1 MFIDTHCHIDMSKE
15 IDVNQ
20 YIQNAYLAN
29 VKGLIFSFCNQD
41 CYRAGIKF
49 LEKYSDVFVSLGFHP
64 EDADII
70 TDKDLE
76 CLDEVLVS
84 SSRIVAIGE
93 IGLDYYW
100 RKDNKEKQRDLFQ
113 KQLDLAVKYQMP
125 VVIHCRDA
133 IQELYDIL
141 SQYKGKVKGVIHCFS
156 GSYEMALR
164 FIELGFVLGI
174 GGVLT
179 FKNSKLYQVVEKI
192 PLSSIVLETDSPYLT
207 PEPHRGETNES
218 KYIPL
223 IAAKIAQIKC
233 IDVSEVAQTTT
244 DNARRVFDLPI

>member
-1 MFIDTHCHIDMSKE
+1 MFIDTHCHIDSSVSG
-15 IDVNQ
+15 DV
-20 YIQNAYLAN
+20 YIKNAYSAN

-41 CYRAGIKF
+41 CYQAGIEF
-49 LEKYSDVFVSLGFHP
+49 LDKYPDVFVSLGFHP
-64 EDADII
+64 EDADVI
-70 TDKDLE
+70 TDKDLQ

-113 KQLDLAVKYQMP
+113 KQLDLAVKHQMP

-141 SQYKGKVKGVIHCFS
+141 SHYKGKVKGVIHCFS
-156 GSYEMALR
+156 GSYEMAR
-164 FIELGFVLGI
+164 AFIELGFVLGI

-179 FKNSKLYQVVEKI
+179 FKNSKLYQVVEKL

-207 PEPHRGETNES
+207 PEPHRGEMNES

-223 IAAKIAQIKC
+223 VAEKIAQIKG
-233 IDVSEVAQTTT
+233 ISLSEVERITT
-244 DNARRVFDLPI
+244 DNAKRVFDLPI

>member
-1 MFIDTHCHIDMSKE
+1 MFIDTHCHIDSSVSG
-15 IDVNQ
+15 DV
-20 YIQNAYLAN
+20 YIKNAYSAN

-41 CYRAGIKF
+41 CYQAGIEF
-49 LEKYSDVFVSLGFHP
+49 LDKYPDVFVSLGFHP
-64 EDADII
+64 EDADVI
-70 TDKDLE
+70 TDKDLQ

-113 KQLDLAVKYQMP
+113 KQLDLAVKHQMP

-156 GSYEMALR
+156 GSYEMAR
-164 FIELGFVLGI
+164 AFIELGFVLGI

-207 PEPHRGETNES
+207 PEPHRGEMNES

-223 IAAKIAQIKC
+223 IAKKIAQIKG
-233 IDVSEVAQTTT
+233 ISLSEVEKITT
-244 DNARRVFDLPI
+244 DNAKRVFDLPI

>member
-1 MFIDTHCHIDMSKE
+1 MFIDTHCHIDSSVSG
-15 IDVNQ
+15 DV
-20 YIQNAYLAN
+20 YIKNAYSAN

-41 CYRAGIKF
+41 CYQAGIEF
-49 LEKYSDVFVSLGFHP
+49 LDKYPDVFVSLGFHP
-64 EDADII
+64 EDADVI
-70 TDKDLE
+70 TDKDLQ

-113 KQLDLAVKYQMP
+113 KQLDLAVKHQMP

-156 GSYEMALR
+156 GSYEMAR
-164 FIELGFVLGI
+164 AFIELGFVLGI

-179 FKNSKLYQVVEKI
+179 FKNSKLYQVVEKL

-207 PEPHRGETNES
+207 PEPHRGEMNES

-223 IAAKIAQIKC
+223 IAKKIAQIKG
-233 IDVSEVAQTTT
+233 ISLSEVEKITT
-244 DNARRVFDLPI
+244 DNAKRVLSII

>member
-1 MFIDTHCHIDMSKE
+1 MFIDTHCHIDSSVSG
-15 IDVNQ
+15 DV
-20 YIQNAYLAN
+20 YIKNAYSAN

-41 CYRAGIKF
+41 CYQAGIEF
-49 LEKYSDVFVSLGFHP
+49 LDKYPDVFVSLGFHP
-64 EDADII
+64 EDADNI
-70 TDKDLE
+70 TDKDLQ

-113 KQLDLAVKYQMP
+113 KQLDLAVKHQMP

-156 GSYEMALR
+156 GSYEMAR
-164 FIELGFVLGI
+164 AFIELGFVLGI

-179 FKNSKLYQVVEKI
+179 FKNSKLYQVVEKL

-207 PEPHRGETNES
+207 PEPHRGEMNES

-223 IAAKIAQIKC
+223 VAEKIAQIKG
-233 IDVSEVAQTTT
+233 ISLSEVEKITT
-244 DNARRVFDLPI
+244 DNAKRVFDLPI

>member
-1 MFIDTHCHIDMSKE
+1 MFIDTHCHIDSSVSG
-15 IDVNQ
+15 DV
-20 YIQNAYLAN
+20 YIKNAYSAN

-41 CYRAGIKF
+41 CYQAGIEF
-49 LEKYSDVFVSLGFHP
+49 LDKYPDVFVSLGFHP
-64 EDADII
+64 EDADNI
-70 TDKDLE
+70 TDKDLQ

-113 KQLDLAVKYQMP
+113 KQLDLAVKHQMP

-156 GSYEMALR
+156 GSYEMAR
-164 FIELGFVLGI
+164 AFIELGFVLGI

-179 FKNSKLYQVVEKI
+179 FKNSKLYQVVEKL

-207 PEPHRGETNES
+207 PEPHRGEMNES

-223 IAAKIAQIKC
+223 IAEKIAQIKG
-233 IDVSEVAQTTT
+233 ISLSEVEKITT
-244 DNARRVFDLPI
+244 DNAKRVFDLPI

>member
-1 MFIDTHCHIDMSKE
+1 MFIDTHCHIDSSVSG
-15 IDVNQ
+15 DV
-20 YIQNAYLAN
+20 YIKNAYSAN

-41 CYRAGIKF
+41 CYQAGIEF
-49 LEKYSDVFVSLGFHP
+49 LDKYPDVFVSLGFHP
-64 EDADII
+64 EDADNI
-70 TDKDLE
+70 TDKDLH

-113 KQLDLAVKYQMP
+113 KQLDLAVKHQMP

-156 GSYEMALR
+156 GSYEMAR
-164 FIELGFVLGI
+164 AFIELGFVLGI

-179 FKNSKLYQVVEKI
+179 FKNSKLYQVVEKL

-207 PEPHRGETNES
+207 PEPHRGEMNES
-218 KYIPL
+218 KYIL
-223 IAAKIAQIKC
+223 LVAEKIAQIKG
-233 IDVSEVAQTTT
+233 ISLSEVEKITT
-244 DNARRVFDLPI
+244 DNAKRVFDLPI

>member
-1 MFIDTHCHIDMSKE
+1 MFIDTHCHIDSSVSG
-15 IDVNQ
+15 DV
-20 YIQNAYLAN
+20 YIKNAYSAN

-41 CYRAGIKF
+41 CYQAGIEF
-49 LEKYSDVFVSLGFHP
+49 LDKYPDVFVSLGFHP
-64 EDADII
+64 EDADNI
-70 TDKDLE
+70 TDKDLH

-113 KQLDLAVKYQMP
+113 KQLDLVVKHQMP

-156 GSYEMALR
+156 GSYEMAR
-164 FIELGFVLGI
+164 AFIELGFVLGI

-207 PEPHRGETNES
+207 PEPHRGEMNES

-223 IAAKIAQIKC
+223 IAEKIAQIKG
-233 IDVSEVAQTTT
+233 ISLSEVEKITT
-244 DNARRVFDLPI
+244 DNAKRVFDLPI

>member
-1 MFIDTHCHIDMSKE
+1 MFIDTHCHIDSSVSG
-15 IDVNQ
+15 DV
-20 YIQNAYLAN
+20 YIKNAYSAN

-41 CYRAGIKF
+41 CYQAGIEF
-49 LEKYSDVFVSLGFHP
+49 LDKYPDVFVSLGFHP

-70 TDKDLE
+70 TDKDLQ

-84 SSRIVAIGE
+84 SSRIVAVGE

-113 KQLDLAVKYQMP
+113 KQLDLAVKHQMP

-156 GSYEMALR
+156 GSYEMAR
-164 FIELGFVLGI
+164 AFIELGFVLGI

-179 FKNSKLYQVVEKI
+179 FKNSKLYQVVEKL

-207 PEPHRGETNES
+207 PEPHRGEMNES

-223 IAAKIAQIKC
+223 VAEKIAQIKG
-233 IDVSEVAQTTT
+233 ISLSEVEKITT
-244 DNARRVFDLPI
+244 DNAKRVFDLPI

>member
-1 MFIDTHCHIDMSKE
+1 MFIDTHCHIDSSVSG
-15 IDVNQ
+15 DV
-20 YIQNAYLAN
+20 YIKNAYSAN

-41 CYRAGIKF
+41 CYQAGIEF
-49 LEKYSDVFVSLGFHP
+49 LDKYPDVFVSLGFHP
-64 EDADII
+64 EDADVI
-70 TDKDLE
+70 TDKDLQ

-113 KQLDLAVKYQMP
+113 KQLDLAVKHQMP

-156 GSYEMALR
+156 GSYEMAR
-164 FIELGFVLGI
+164 AFIELGFVLGI

-179 FKNSKLYQVVEKI
+179 FKNSKLYQVVEKL

-207 PEPHRGETNES
+207 PEPHRGEMNES
-218 KYIPL
+218 KYILL
-223 IAAKIAQIKC
+223 IAEKIAQIKG
-233 IDVSEVAQTTT
+233 ISLSEVEKITT
-244 DNARRVFDLPI
+244 DNAKRVFDLPI

>member
-1 MFIDTHCHIDMSKE
+1 MFIDTHCHIDSSVSG
-15 IDVNQ
+15 DV
-20 YIQNAYLAN
+20 YIKNAYSAN

-41 CYRAGIKF
+41 CYQAGIEF
-49 LEKYSDVFVSLGFHP
+49 LDKYPDVFVSLGFHP
-64 EDADII
+64 EDADNI
-70 TDKDLE
+70 TDKDLQ

-84 SSRIVAIGE
+84 SSRIVAVGE

-113 KQLDLAVKYQMP
+113 KQLDLAVKHQMP

-156 GSYEMALR
+156 GSYEMAR
-164 FIELGFVLGI
+164 AFIELGFMLGI

-179 FKNSKLYQVVEKI
+179 FKNSKLYQVVEKL

-207 PEPHRGETNES
+207 PEPHRGEMNES

-223 IAAKIAQIKC
+223 IAEKIAQIKG
-233 IDVSEVAQTTT
+233 ISLSEVEKITT
-244 DNARRVFDLPI
+244 DNAKRVFDLPI

>member
-1 MFIDTHCHIDMSKE
+1 MFIDTHCHIDSSVSG
-15 IDVNQ
+15 DV
-20 YIQNAYLAN
+20 YIKNAYSAN
-29 VKGLIFSFCNQD
+29 VKGLIFSFCDQD
-41 CYRAGIKF
+41 CYQAGIEF
-49 LEKYSDVFVSLGFHP
+49 LDKYPDVFVSLGFHP
-64 EDADII
+64 EDADVI
-70 TDKDLE
+70 TDKDLQ

-113 KQLDLAVKYQMP
+113 KQLDLAVKHQMP

-156 GSYEMALR
+156 GSYEMAR
-164 FIELGFVLGI
+164 AFIELGFVLGI

-179 FKNSKLYQVVEKI
+179 FKNSKLYQVVEKL

-207 PEPHRGETNES
+207 PEPHRGEMNES
-218 KYIPL
+218 KYILL
-223 IAAKIAQIKC
+223 IAEKIAQIKG
-233 IDVSEVAQTTT
+233 ISLSEVEKITT
-244 DNARRVFDLPI
+244 DNAKRVFDLPI

>member
-1 MFIDTHCHIDMSKE
+1 MFIDTHCHIDSSVSG
-15 IDVNQ
+15 DV
-20 YIQNAYLAN
+20 YIKNAYSAN

-41 CYRAGIKF
+41 CYQAGIEF
-49 LEKYSDVFVSLGFHP
+49 LDKYPDVFVSLGFHP
-64 EDADII
+64 EDADNI
-70 TDKDLE
+70 TDKDLQ

-84 SSRIVAIGE
+84 SSRIVAVGE

-113 KQLDLAVKYQMP
+113 KQLDLAVKHQMP

-156 GSYEMALR
+156 GSYEMAR
-164 FIELGFVLGI
+164 AFIELGFVLGI

-179 FKNSKLYQVVEKI
+179 FKNSKLYQVVEKL

-207 PEPHRGETNES
+207 PEPHRGEMNES

-223 IAAKIAQIKC
+223 VAEKIAQIKG
-233 IDVSEVAQTTT
+233 ISLSEVERITT
-244 DNARRVFDLPI
+244 DNAKRVFDLPI

>member
-1 MFIDTHCHIDMSKE
+1 MFIDTHCHIDSSVSG
-15 IDVNQ
+15 DV
-20 YIQNAYLAN
+20 YIKNAYSAN

-41 CYRAGIKF
+41 CYQAGIEF
-49 LEKYSDVFVSLGFHP
+49 LDKYPDVFVSLGFHP
-64 EDADII
+64 EDADNI
-70 TDKDLE
+70 TDKDLQ

-113 KQLDLAVKYQMP
+113 KQLDLAVKHQMP

-156 GSYEMALR
+156 GSYEMAR
-164 FIELGFVLGI
+164 AFIELGFVLGI

-192 PLSSIVLETDSPYLT
+192 SLSSIVLETDSPYLT
-207 PEPHRGETNES
+207 PEPHRGEMNES

-223 IAAKIAQIKC
+223 VAEKIAQIKG
-233 IDVSEVAQTTT
+233 ISLSEVEKITT
-244 DNARRVFDLPI
+244 DNAKRVFDLPI

>member
-1 MFIDTHCHIDMSKE
+1 MFIDTHCHIDSSVSG
-15 IDVNQ
+15 DV
-20 YIQNAYLAN
+20 YIKNAYSAN

-41 CYRAGIKF
+41 CYQAGIEF
-49 LEKYSDVFVSLGFHP
+49 LDKYPDVFVSLGFHP
-64 EDADII
+64 EDADSI
-70 TDKDLE
+70 TDKDLQ

-113 KQLDLAVKYQMP
+113 KQLDLAVKHQMP

-156 GSYEMALR
+156 GSYEMAR
-164 FIELGFVLGI
+164 AFIELGFVLGI

-179 FKNSKLYQVVEKI
+179 FKNSKLYQVVEKL

-207 PEPHRGETNES
+207 PEPHRGEMNES

-223 IAAKIAQIKC
+223 VAEKIAQIKG
-233 IDVSEVAQTTT
+233 ISLSEVEKITT
-244 DNARRVFDLPI
+244 DNAKRVFDLPI

>member
-1 MFIDTHCHIDMSKE
+1 M
-15 IDVNQ
+15 
-20 YIQNAYLAN
+20 
-29 VKGLIFSFCNQD
+29 
-41 CYRAGIKF
+41 
-49 LEKYSDVFVSLGFHP
+49 
-64 EDADII
+64 
-70 TDKDLE
+70 
-76 CLDEVLVS
+76 LVS
-84 SSRIVAIGE
+84 SSRSVAIGE

-113 KQLDLAVKYQMP
+113 KQLDLAVKHQMP
-125 VVIHCRDA
+125 VIIHCRDA

-156 GSYEMALR
+156 GSYEMAR
-164 FIELGFVLGI
+164 AFIELGFVLGI

-207 PEPHRGETNES
+207 PEPHRGEMNES

-223 IAAKIAQIKC
+223 IAEKIAQIKG
-233 IDVSEVAQTTT
+233 ISLSEVEKITT
-244 DNARRVFDLPI
+244 DNAKRVFDLPI

>member
-1 MFIDTHCHIDMSKE
+1 MFIDTHCHIDSSVSG
-15 IDVNQ
+15 DV
-20 YIQNAYLAN
+20 YIKNAYSAN

-41 CYRAGIKF
+41 CYQAGIEF
-49 LEKYSDVFVSLGFHP
+49 LDKYPDVFVSLGFHP
-64 EDADII
+64 EDADVI
-70 TDKDLE
+70 TDKDLQ

-113 KQLDLAVKYQMP
+113 KQLDLAVKHQMP

-156 GSYEMALR
+156 GSYEMAR
-164 FIELGFVLGI
+164 AFIELGFVLGI

-179 FKNSKLYQVVEKI
+179 FKNSKLYQVVEKL

-207 PEPHRGETNES
+207 PEPHRGEMNES

-223 IAAKIAQIKC
+223 VAEKIAQIKG
-233 IDVSEVAQTTT
+233 ISLSEVEKITT
-244 DNARRVFDLPI
+244 DNAKRVFDLPI

>member
-1 MFIDTHCHIDMSKE
+1 MFIDTHCHIDSSVSG
-15 IDVNQ
+15 DV
-20 YIQNAYLAN
+20 YIKNAYSAN

-41 CYRAGIKF
+41 CYQAGIEF
-49 LEKYSDVFVSLGFHP
+49 LDKYPDVFVSLGFHP
-64 EDADII
+64 EDADNI
-70 TDKDLE
+70 TDKDLH

-113 KQLDLAVKYQMP
+113 KQLDLAVKHQMP

-156 GSYEMALR
+156 GSYEMAR
-164 FIELGFVLGI
+164 AFIELGFVLGI

-179 FKNSKLYQVVEKI
+179 FKNSKLYQVVEKL

-207 PEPHRGETNES
+207 PEPHRGEMNES

-223 IAAKIAQIKC
+223 IAEKIAQIKG
-233 IDVSEVAQTTT
+233 ISLSEVEKITT
-244 DNARRVFDLPI
+244 DNAKRVFDLPI

>member
-1 MFIDTHCHIDMSKE
+1 MFIDTHCHIDSSVSG
-15 IDVNQ
+15 DV
-20 YIQNAYLAN
+20 YIKNAYSAN

-41 CYRAGIKF
+41 CYQAGIEF
-49 LEKYSDVFVSLGFHP
+49 LDKYPDVFVSLGFHP
-64 EDADII
+64 EDADVI
-70 TDKDLE
+70 TDKDLQ

-113 KQLDLAVKYQMP
+113 KQLDLAVKHQMP

-156 GSYEMALR
+156 GSYEMAR
-164 FIELGFVLGI
+164 AFIELGFVLGI

-207 PEPHRGETNES
+207 PEPHRGEMNES

-223 IAAKIAQIKC
+223 VAEKIAQIKG
-233 IDVSEVAQTTT
+233 ISLSEVEKITT
-244 DNARRVFDLPI
+244 DNAKRVFDLPI

>member
-1 MFIDTHCHIDMSKE
+1 MFIDTHCHIDSSVSG
-15 IDVNQ
+15 DV
-20 YIQNAYLAN
+20 YIKNAYSAN

-41 CYRAGIKF
+41 CYQAGIEF
-49 LEKYSDVFVSLGFHP
+49 LDKYPDVFVSLGFHP
-64 EDADII
+64 EDADNI
-70 TDKDLE
+70 TDKDLH

-113 KQLDLAVKYQMP
+113 KQLDLAVKHQMP

-156 GSYEMALR
+156 GSYEMAR
-164 FIELGFVLGI
+164 AFIELGFVLGI

-207 PEPHRGETNES
+207 PEPHRGEMNES

-223 IAAKIAQIKC
+223 IAKKIAQIKG
-233 IDVSEVAQTTT
+233 ISLSEVEKITT
-244 DNARRVFDLPI
+244 DNAKRVFDLPI

>member
-1 MFIDTHCHIDMSKE
+1 MFIDTHCHIDSSVSG
-15 IDVNQ
+15 DV
-20 YIQNAYLAN
+20 YIKNAYSAN
-29 VKGLIFSFCNQD
+29 VKGLIFFFFYQD
-41 CYRAGIKF
+41 CYQAGIKF
-49 LEKYSDVFVSLGFHP
+49 LDKYPDVFVSLGFHP

-70 TDKDLE
+70 TDKDLQ

-113 KQLDLAVKYQMP
+113 KQLDLAVKHQMP

-156 GSYEMALR
+156 GSYEMAR
-164 FIELGFVLGI
+164 AFIELGFVLGI

-207 PEPHRGETNES
+207 PEPHRGEMNES

-223 IAAKIAQIKC
+223 IAEKIAQIKG
-233 IDVSEVAQTTT
+233 ISLSEVEKITT
-244 DNARRVFDLPI
+244 DNAKRVFDLPI

>member
-1 MFIDTHCHIDMSKE
+1 MFIDTHCHIDSSVSG
-15 IDVNQ
+15 DV
-20 YIQNAYLAN
+20 YIKNAYSAN

-41 CYRAGIKF
+41 CYQAGIEF
-49 LEKYSDVFVSLGFHP
+49 LDKYPDVFVSLGFHP
-64 EDADII
+64 EDADVI
-70 TDKDLE
+70 TDKDLQ

-113 KQLDLAVKYQMP
+113 KQLDLAVKHQMP

-156 GSYEMALR
+156 GSYEMAR
-164 FIELGFVLGI
+164 AFIELGFVLGI

-192 PLSSIVLETDSPYLT
+192 SLSSIVLETDSPYLT
-207 PEPHRGETNES
+207 PEPHRGEMNES

-223 IAAKIAQIKC
+223 VAEKIAQIKG
-233 IDVSEVAQTTT
+233 ISLSEVEKITT
-244 DNARRVFDLPI
+244 DNAKRVFDLPI

>member
-1 MFIDTHCHIDMSKE
+1 MFIDTHCHIDSSVSG
-15 IDVNQ
+15 DV
-20 YIQNAYLAN
+20 YIKNAYSAN

-41 CYRAGIKF
+41 CYQAGIEF
-49 LEKYSDVFVSLGFHP
+49 LDKYPDVFVSLGFHP
-64 EDADII
+64 EDADVI
-70 TDKDLE
+70 TDKDLQ

-113 KQLDLAVKYQMP
+113 KQLDLAVKHQMP

-156 GSYEMALR
+156 GSYEMAR
-164 FIELGFVLGI
+164 AFIELGFVLGI

-179 FKNSKLYQVVEKI
+179 FKNSKLYQVVEKL

-207 PEPHRGETNES
+207 PEPHRGEMNES

-223 IAAKIAQIKC
+223 VAEKIAQIKG
-233 IDVSEVAQTTT
+233 ISLSEVERITT
-244 DNARRVFDLPI
+244 DNAKRVFDLPI

>member
-1 MFIDTHCHIDMSKE
+1 MFIDTHCHIDSSVSG
-15 IDVNQ
+15 DV
-20 YIQNAYLAN
+20 YIKNAYSAN

-41 CYRAGIKF
+41 CYQAGIEF
-49 LEKYSDVFVSLGFHP
+49 LDKYPDVFVSLGFHP
-64 EDADII
+64 EDADNI
-70 TDKDLE
+70 TDKDLH

-113 KQLDLAVKYQMP
+113 KQLDLAVKHQMP

-156 GSYEMALR
+156 GSYEMAR
-164 FIELGFVLGI
+164 AFIELGFVLGI

-192 PLSSIVLETDSPYLT
+192 SLSSIVLETDSPYLT
-207 PEPHRGETNES
+207 PEPHRGEMNES
-218 KYIPL
+218 KYILL
-223 IAAKIAQIKC
+223 IAEKIAQIKG
-233 IDVSEVAQTTT
+233 ISLSEVEKITT
-244 DNARRVFDLPI
+244 DNAKRVFDLPI

>member
-1 MFIDTHCHIDMSKE
+1 MFIDTHCHIDSSVSG
-15 IDVNQ
+15 DV
-20 YIQNAYLAN
+20 YIKNAYSAN

-41 CYRAGIKF
+41 CYQAGIEF
-49 LEKYSDVFVSLGFHP
+49 LDKYPDVFVSLGFHP
-64 EDADII
+64 EDADNI
-70 TDKDLE
+70 TDKDLH

-113 KQLDLAVKYQMP
+113 KQLDLAVKHQMP

-156 GSYEMALR
+156 GSYEMAR
-164 FIELGFVLGI
+164 AFIELGFVLGI

-192 PLSSIVLETDSPYLT
+192 SLSSIVLETDSPYLT
-207 PEPHRGETNES
+207 PEPHRGEMNES

-223 IAAKIAQIKC
+223 VAEKIAQIKG
-233 IDVSEVAQTTT
+233 ISLSEVEKITT
-244 DNARRVFDLPI
+244 DNAKRVFDLPI

>member
-1 MFIDTHCHIDMSKE
+1 MFIDTHCHIDSSVSG
-15 IDVNQ
+15 DV
-20 YIQNAYLAN
+20 YIKNAYSAN

-41 CYRAGIKF
+41 CYQAGIEF
-49 LEKYSDVFVSLGFHP
+49 LDKYPDVFVSLGFHP
-64 EDADII
+64 EDADNI
-70 TDKDLE
+70 TDKDLH

-113 KQLDLAVKYQMP
+113 KQLDLAVKHQMP

-156 GSYEMALR
+156 GSYEMAR
-164 FIELGFVLGI
+164 AFIELGFVLGI

-179 FKNSKLYQVVEKI
+179 FKNSKLYQVVEKL

-207 PEPHRGETNES
+207 PEPHRGEMNES

-223 IAAKIAQIKC
+223 VAEKIAQIKG
-233 IDVSEVAQTTT
+233 ISLSEVEKITT
-244 DNARRVFDLPI
+244 DNAKRVFDLPI

>member
-1 MFIDTHCHIDMSKE
+1 MFIDTHCHIDSSVSG
-15 IDVNQ
+15 DV
-20 YIQNAYLAN
+20 YIKNAYSAN

-41 CYRAGIKF
+41 CYQAGIEF
-49 LEKYSDVFVSLGFHP
+49 LDKYPDVFVSLGFHP
-64 EDADII
+64 EDADVI
-70 TDKDLE
+70 TDKDLQ

-113 KQLDLAVKYQMP
+113 KQLDLAVKHQMP

-156 GSYEMALR
+156 GSYEMAR
-164 FIELGFVLGI
+164 AFIELGFVLGI

-179 FKNSKLYQVVEKI
+179 FKNSKLYQVVEKL

-207 PEPHRGETNES
+207 PEPHRGEMNES

-223 IAAKIAQIKC
+223 IAEKIAQIKG
-233 IDVSEVAQTTT
+233 ISLSEVEKITT
-244 DNARRVFDLPI
+244 DNAKRVFDLPI

>member
-1 MFIDTHCHIDMSKE
+1 MFIDTHCHIDSSVSG
-15 IDVNQ
+15 DV
-20 YIQNAYLAN
+20 YIKNAYSAN

-41 CYRAGIKF
+41 CYQAGIEF
-49 LEKYSDVFVSLGFHP
+49 LDKYPDVFVSLGFHP
-64 EDADII
+64 EDADVI
-70 TDKDLE
+70 TDKDLQ

-113 KQLDLAVKYQMP
+113 KQLDLAVKHQMP

-156 GSYEMALR
+156 GSYEMAR
-164 FIELGFVLGI
+164 AFIELGFVLGI

-179 FKNSKLYQVVEKI
+179 FKNSKLYQVVEKL

-207 PEPHRGETNES
+207 PEPHRGEMNES

-223 IAAKIAQIKC
+223 VVEKIAQIKG
-233 IDVSEVAQTTT
+233 ISLSEVERITT
-244 DNARRVFDLPI
+244 DNAKRVFDLPI

>member
-1 MFIDTHCHIDMSKE
+1 MFIDTHCHIDSSVSG
-15 IDVNQ
+15 DV
-20 YIQNAYLAN
+20 YIKNAYSAN

-41 CYRAGIKF
+41 CYQAGIEF
-49 LEKYSDVFVSLGFHP
+49 LDKYPDVFVSLGFHP
-64 EDADII
+64 EDADNI
-70 TDKDLE
+70 TDKDLQ

-84 SSRIVAIGE
+84 SSRIVAVGE

-113 KQLDLAVKYQMP
+113 KQLDLAVKHQMP

-156 GSYEMALR
+156 GSYEMAR
-164 FIELGFVLGI
+164 AFIELGFVLGI

-207 PEPHRGETNES
+207 PEPHRGEMNES

-223 IAAKIAQIKC
+223 VAEKIAQIKE
-233 IDVSEVAQTTT
+233 IPLSEVEKITT
-244 DNARRVFDLPI
+244 DNAKRVFDLPI

>member
-1 MFIDTHCHIDMSKE
+1 MFIDTHCHIDSSVSG
-15 IDVNQ
+15 DV
-20 YIQNAYLAN
+20 YIKNAYSAN

-41 CYRAGIKF
+41 CYQAGIEF
-49 LEKYSDVFVSLGFHP
+49 LDKYPDVFVSLGFHP
-64 EDADII
+64 EDADNI
-70 TDKDLE
+70 TDKDLH

-113 KQLDLAVKYQMP
+113 KQLDLVVKHQMP

-156 GSYEMALR
+156 GSYEMAR
-164 FIELGFVLGI
+164 AFIELGFVLGI

-207 PEPHRGETNES
+207 PEPHRGEMNES

-223 IAAKIAQIKC
+223 IAKKIAQIKG
-233 IDVSEVAQTTT
+233 ISLSEVEKITT
-244 DNARRVFDLPI
+244 DNAKRVFDLPI

>member
-1 MFIDTHCHIDMSKE
+1 MFIDTHCHIDSSVSG
-15 IDVNQ
+15 DV
-20 YIQNAYLAN
+20 YIKNAYSAN

-41 CYRAGIKF
+41 CYQAGIEF
-49 LEKYSDVFVSLGFHP
+49 LDKYPDVFVSLGFHP
-64 EDADII
+64 EDADNI
-70 TDKDLE
+70 TDKDLQ

-113 KQLDLAVKYQMP
+113 KQLDLAVKHQMP

-156 GSYEMALR
+156 GSYEMAR
-164 FIELGFVLGI
+164 AFIELGFVLGI

-179 FKNSKLYQVVEKI
+179 FKNSKLYQVVEKL

-207 PEPHRGETNES
+207 PEPHRGEMNES

-223 IAAKIAQIKC
+223 VAEKIAQIKG
-233 IDVSEVAQTTT
+233 ISLSEVERITT
-244 DNARRVFDLPI
+244 DNAKRVFDLPI

>member
-1 MFIDTHCHIDMSKE
+1 MFIDTHCHIDSSVSG
-15 IDVNQ
+15 DV
-20 YIQNAYLAN
+20 YIKNAYSAN

-41 CYRAGIKF
+41 CYQAGIEF
-49 LEKYSDVFVSLGFHP
+49 LDKYPDVFVSLGFHP
-64 EDADII
+64 EDADNI
-70 TDKDLE
+70 TDKDLH
-76 CLDEVLVS
+76 CLDEVLVF

-113 KQLDLAVKYQMP
+113 KQLDLAVKHQMP

-156 GSYEMALR
+156 GSYEMAR
-164 FIELGFVLGI
+164 AFIELGFVLGI

-207 PEPHRGETNES
+207 PEPHRGEMNES

-223 IAAKIAQIKC
+223 IAEKIAQIKG
-233 IDVSEVAQTTT
+233 ISLSEVEKITT
-244 DNARRVFDLPI
+244 DNAKRVFDLPI

>member
-1 MFIDTHCHIDMSKE
+1 MFIDTHCHIDSSVSG
-15 IDVNQ
+15 DV
-20 YIQNAYLAN
+20 YIKNAYSAN

-41 CYRAGIKF
+41 CYQAGIEF
-49 LEKYSDVFVSLGFHP
+49 LDKYPDVFVSLGFHP
-64 EDADII
+64 EDADNI
-70 TDKDLE
+70 TDKDLH

-113 KQLDLAVKYQMP
+113 KQLDLAVKHQMP

-156 GSYEMALR
+156 GSYEMAR
-164 FIELGFVLGI
+164 AFIELGFVLGI

-179 FKNSKLYQVVEKI
+179 FKNSKLYQVVEKL

-207 PEPHRGETNES
+207 PEPHRGEMNES
-218 KYIPL
+218 KYILL
-223 IAAKIAQIKC
+223 IAEKIAQIKG
-233 IDVSEVAQTTT
+233 ISLSEVEKITT
-244 DNARRVFDLPI
+244 DNAKRVLLNIS

>member
-1 MFIDTHCHIDMSKE
+1 MFIDTHCHIDSSVSG
-15 IDVNQ
+15 DV
-20 YIQNAYLAN
+20 YIKNAYSAN

-41 CYRAGIKF
+41 CYQAGIEF
-49 LEKYSDVFVSLGFHP
+49 LDKYPDVFVSLGFHP

-70 TDKDLE
+70 TDKDLQ

-113 KQLDLAVKYQMP
+113 KQLDLAVKHQMP

-156 GSYEMALR
+156 GSYEMAR
-164 FIELGFVLGI
+164 AFIELGFVLGI
-174 GGVLT
+174 GGVIT

-207 PEPHRGETNES
+207 PEPHRGEMNES

-223 IAAKIAQIKC
+223 VAEKIAQIKR
-233 IDVSEVAQTTT
+233 ISLSEVEKITT
-244 DNARRVFDLPI
+244 DNAKRVFDLPI

>member
-1 MFIDTHCHIDMSKE
+1 MFIDTHCHIDSSVSG
-15 IDVNQ
+15 DV
-20 YIQNAYLAN
+20 YIKNAYSAN

-41 CYRAGIKF
+41 CYQAGIEF
-49 LEKYSDVFVSLGFHP
+49 LDKYPDVFVSLGFHP
-64 EDADII
+64 EDADNI
-70 TDKDLE
+70 TDKDLH

-113 KQLDLAVKYQMP
+113 KQLDLAVKHQMP

-156 GSYEMALR
+156 GSYEMAR
-164 FIELGFVLGI
+164 AFIELGFVLGI

-207 PEPHRGETNES
+207 PDPHRGEMNES

-223 IAAKIAQIKC
+223 IAKKIAQIKG
-233 IDVSEVAQTTT
+233 ISLSEVEKITT
-244 DNARRVFDLPI
+244 DNAKRVFDLPI

>member
-1 MFIDTHCHIDMSKE
+1 MFIDTHCHIDSSVSG
-15 IDVNQ
+15 DV
-20 YIQNAYLAN
+20 YIKNAYSAN

-41 CYRAGIKF
+41 CYQAGIEF
-49 LEKYSDVFVSLGFHP
+49 LDKYPDVFVSLGFHP
-64 EDADII
+64 EDADVI
-70 TDKDLE
+70 TDKDLQ

-113 KQLDLAVKYQMP
+113 KQLDLAVKHQMP

-156 GSYEMALR
+156 GSYEMAR
-164 FIELGFVLGI
+164 AFIELGFVLGI

-179 FKNSKLYQVVEKI
+179 FKNSKLYQVVEKL

-207 PEPHRGETNES
+207 PEPHRGEMNES
-218 KYIPL
+218 KYIL
-223 IAAKIAQIKC
+223 LVAEKIAQIKG
-233 IDVSEVAQTTT
+233 ISLSEVEKITT
-244 DNARRVFDLPI
+244 DNAKRVFDLPI

>member
-1 MFIDTHCHIDMSKE
+1 MFIDTHCHIDSSVSG
-15 IDVNQ
+15 DV
-20 YIQNAYLAN
+20 YIKNAYSAN

-41 CYRAGIKF
+41 CYQAGIEF
-49 LEKYSDVFVSLGFHP
+49 LDKYPDVFVSLGFHP
-64 EDADII
+64 EDADNI
-70 TDKDLE
+70 TDKDLQ

-84 SSRIVAIGE
+84 SSRIVAVGE

-113 KQLDLAVKYQMP
+113 KQLDLAVKHQMP

-156 GSYEMALR
+156 GSYEMAR
-164 FIELGFVLGI
+164 AFIELGFVLGI

-207 PEPHRGETNES
+207 PEPHRGEMNES

-223 IAAKIAQIKC
+223 VAEKIAQIKG
-233 IDVSEVAQTTT
+233 ISLSEVEKITT
-244 DNARRVFDLPI
+244 DNAKRVFDLPI

>member
-1 MFIDTHCHIDMSKE
+1 MFIDTHCHIDSSVSG
-15 IDVNQ
+15 DV
-20 YIQNAYLAN
+20 YIKNAYSAN

-41 CYRAGIKF
+41 CYQAGIEF
-49 LEKYSDVFVSLGFHP
+49 LDKYPDVFVSLGFHP
-64 EDADII
+64 EDADNI
-70 TDKDLE
+70 TDKDLQ

-113 KQLDLAVKYQMP
+113 KQLDLAVKHQMP

-156 GSYEMALR
+156 GSYEMAR
-164 FIELGFVLGI
+164 AFIELGFVLGI

-179 FKNSKLYQVVEKI
+179 FKNSKLYQVVEKL

-207 PEPHRGETNES
+207 PEPHRGEMNES

-223 IAAKIAQIKC
+223 VAEKIAQIKG
-233 IDVSEVAQTTT
+233 ISLKKKKKITT
-244 DNARRVFDLPI
+244 DNAKRVFDLPI

>member
-1 MFIDTHCHIDMSKE
+1 MFIDTHCHIDSSVSG
-15 IDVNQ
+15 DV
-20 YIQNAYLAN
+20 YIKNAYSAN

-41 CYRAGIKF
+41 CYQAGIEF
-49 LEKYSDVFVSLGFHP
+49 LDKYPDVFVSLGFHP
-64 EDADII
+64 EDADNI
-70 TDKDLE
+70 TDKDLH

-113 KQLDLAVKYQMP
+113 KQLDLAVKHQMP

-156 GSYEMALR
+156 GSYEMAR
-164 FIELGFVLGI
+164 AFIELGFVLGI
-174 GGVLT
+174 GGVFT

-207 PEPHRGETNES
+207 PEPHRGEMNES

-223 IAAKIAQIKC
+223 IAEKIAQIKG
-233 IDVSEVAQTTT
+233 ISLSEVEKITT
-244 DNARRVFDLPI
+244 DNAKRVFDLPI